1 MKRFTFEYVQQRS
14 SDVTILAYTKEE
26 AVAKIT
32 EMEEKGEI
40 DMDRPEHLANHFYFK
55 HETDVDPDED
65 IPVDCVEKRFNG
77 DILITDPCYIHQLLP
92 DPERENRFWDFFMNH
107 AFLRFVADAP
117 GLFLYGLYN
126 TLIGRTIY
134 GDWSCTTYMK
144 HEGGDIE
151 IGRFCADAGLVG
163 VFLLEE
169 VEKFNPN
176 FSRWLVRHA
185 HCGTVISGFNGVVKA
200 ITTRRPADS
209 PEHDV
214 PLLTHT
220 VHLEGVGGKC
230 KGVDFFEFYT
240 KQTGC

>member
-1 MKRFTFEYVQQRS
+1 MKKFTFEYVQQRS
-14 SDVTILAYTKEE
+14 SDITVLACTKGE
-26 AVAKIT
+26 AEARIK
-32 EMEEKGEI
+32 EMEDNGGI
-40 DMDRPEHLANHFYFK
+40 DMDRPEHLVNHFRFVR
-55 HETDVDPDED
+55 EQDVDPDED

-77 DILITDPCYIHQLLP
+77 DILITDPCYIRQLLP
-92 DPERENRFWDFFMNH
+92 DSEREKGFWGFFINHSFSRFE
-107 AFLRFVADAP
+107 ADNS

-126 TLIGRTIY
+126 TLIGNTIY

-144 HEGGDIE
+144 HKDGDVE

-200 ITTRRPADS
+200 VTTCKPADK
-209 PEHDV
+209 PENDI
-214 PLLTHT
+214 PFLTHT

-240 KQTGC
+240 KQTGY

>member
-1 MKRFTFEYVQQRS
+1 MKKFIYNYWRRKS
-14 SDVTILAYTKEE
+14 MDVDVYAETKEE
-26 AVAKIT
+26 ADRKLT
-32 EMEEKGEI
+32 DMETGGELEMDNLEFCNSGFNLLSEE
-40 DMDRPEHLANHFYFK
+40 
-55 HETDVDPDED
+55 DVDPDED

-92 DPERENRFWDFFMNH
+92 DPEREKGFWDYFIGRPFSKFETDNS
-107 AFLRFVADAP
+107 

-144 HEGGDIE
+144 HKDGDIE
-151 IGRFCADAGLVG
+151 IGHFCADAGLVG

-200 ITTRRPADS
+200 VTTRKPVDK
-209 PEHDV
+209 PENDI

-240 KQTGC
+240 KQTGY